1 MMTLTSQIWVELLIG
16 RKFSSSNKK
25 LYADLGTDASP
36 VWNLCD
42 HFAGKAP
49 VASRNI
55 GCFQRQNRK
64 EMGTISFLQL
74 LFSRAYESDFH
85 FHWGYK
91 GFTTPIEWLEKSS
104 LKSINDNLNQSKY
117 SIQINHLLKEMEA
130 ELLNYLRCK
139 IDYE

>member
-1 MMTLTSQIWVELLIG
+1 MITLTSQIWVELLIG
-16 RKFSSSNKK
+16 RKFSSSNQK

-64 EMGTISFLQL
+64 EMGTMSFLQL

-85 FHWGYK
+85 FH
-91 GFTTPIEWLEKSS
+91 WLEKSS

-117 SIQINHLLKEMEA
+117 SIQINHLLKELEA

>member
-1 MMTLTSQIWVELLIG
+1 MMTLTSQIRVELLIG
-16 RKFSSSNKK
+16 RKFSSSNQK
-25 LYADLGTDASP
+25 LYADLGTDASL
-36 VWNLCD
+36 VWNFCA

-91 GFTTPIEWLEKSS
+91 GFYDSDSMARE
-104 LKSINDNLNQSKY
+104 
-117 SIQINHLLKEMEA
+117 IQP
-130 ELLNYLRCK
+130 
-139 IDYE
+139 

>member
-1 MMTLTSQIWVELLIG
+1 METLW
-16 RKFSSSNKK
+16 
-25 LYADLGTDASP
+25 
-36 VWNLCD
+36 
-42 HFAGKAP
+42 
-49 VASRNI
+49 
-55 GCFQRQNRK
+55 
-64 EMGTISFLQL
+64 FLQL

-85 FHWGYK
+85 FHWVIRA
-91 GFTTPIEWLEKSS
+91 FTTPIQWPEKSS